1 MNPKQP
7 THKNIFFSYEGLRK
21 YFLPTHFV
29 NPVQDYYICKPI
41 AGLLTTSVNFFQD
54 ESFDRWTLVR
64 ADEYIFGFLL
74 LTSTLYFQLGGG
86 SGLDVMKYPTWS
98 NTCSLPAN

>member
-41 AGLLTTSVNFFQD
+41 AGLLTTSVNLFQD
-54 ESFDRWTLVR
+54 ETVHIQALVS
-64 ADEYIFGFLL
+64 ADVILPGFCW
-74 LTSTLYFQLGGG
+74 LTSAFSYKFSFS
-86 SGLDVMKYPTWS
+86 SGQTVG
-98 NTCSLPAN
+98 

>member
-1 MNPKQP
+1 MNPKRP

-41 AGLLTTSVNFFQD
+41 AGLLINGVNFFQD
-54 ESFDRWTLVR
+54 ESMQSR
-64 ADEYIFGFLL
+64 ALARAGQTSLIF
-74 LTSTLYFQLGGG
+74 
-86 SGLDVMKYPTWS
+86 
-98 NTCSLPAN
+98 CS

>member
-1 MNPKQP
+1 MNPKRP

-54 ESFDRWTLVR
+54 ESVR
-64 ADEYIFGFLL
+64 Y
-74 LTSTLYFQLGGG
+74 QQ
-86 SGLDVMKYPTWS
+86 
-98 NTCSLPAN
+98 

>member
-1 MNPKQP
+1 MNPKRP

-54 ESFDRWTLVR
+54 ESSKASLQ
-64 ADEYIFGFLL
+64 
-74 LTSTLYFQLGGG
+74 FQQDKHL
-86 SGLDVMKYPTWS
+86 
-98 NTCSLPAN
+98 

>member
-1 MNPKQP
+1 MNPKRP

-21 YFLPTHFV
+21 YFLPAHFV

-54 ESFDRWTLVR
+54 ES
-64 ADEYIFGFLL
+64 IFLL
-74 LTSTLYFQLGGG
+74 GFSAGLTEVIFPS
-86 SGLDVMKYPTWS
+86 SAKP
-98 NTCSLPAN
+98 